1 MSIKQQ
7 TPKIRFTGFSE
18 GWVERELGE
27 IAQFSKGSGYS
38 KADLRVEGS
47 PIILYGRLY
56 TKYQTVIDKVDT
68 FVDEKINSIKS
79 QGNEII
85 VPASGETA
93 EDIARASAVTQKD
106 IILGG
111 DLNIVRLNDSY
122 SPTFIALKISYG
134 NSKLELAKKAQG
146 KSVVHVRNS
155 DLQSLLLNLPSL
167 QEQTAIG
174 NLFQN
179 IDQTIALQRRK
190 HEQTQTLKKS
200 LLSKMFPKK
209 GQKQPEI
216 RLKGFS
222 GNWVESKFFDN
233 IESII
238 DFRGR
243 TPKKIGLEW
252 SEKGYLALSALNVKN
267 GYIDFNLD
275 KHFGNEELYQKWM
288 GGKELV
294 AGQVLFTTEA
304 PMGNVA
310 QVPDNKGYILSQ
322 RTIAFN
328 IRKDLLT
335 DDFLA
340 ILLKSPVTFSMLE
353 SMSSGGTAK
362 GVSQKSL
369 ANLQVVTPQQLEEQ
383 TAIGQFFKQLDDTL
397 SLQAKQLKTL
407 ENLKQALLAK
417 MFV

>member
-1 MSIKQQ
+1 MISKPQ
-7 TPKIRFTGFSE
+7 TPQIRFTGFSE
-18 GWVERELGE
+18 DWVQKKLGDVLKIKSGLSQKEIEVADGIYPILATGGE
-27 IAQFSKGSGYS
+27 IGRTNTALYS
-38 KADLRVEGS
+38 KESVL
-47 PIILYGRLY
+47 IGRKG
-56 TKYQTVIDKVDT
+56 TIDKPYYMNTPFWTVDT
-68 FVDEKINSIKS
+68 LFYSELSEPVSGLFIFTLFQKI
-79 QGNEII
+79 QW
-85 VPASGETA
+85 
-93 EDIARASAVTQKD
+93 R
-106 IILGG
+106 
-111 DLNIVRLNDSY
+111 
-122 SPTFIALKISYG
+122 
-134 NSKLELAKKAQG
+134 KLDTSTG
-146 KSVVHVRNS
+146 V
-155 DLQSLLLNLPSL
+155 PSL
-167 QEQTAIG
+167 TSSTIHNIIANFPTKTEQTAIG

-190 HEQTQTLKKS
+190 HEQSQTLKKS

-222 GNWVESKFFDN
+222 GDWVESKLFDN

-243 TPKKIGLEW
+243 TPKKMGLEW
-252 SEKGYLALSALNVKN
+252 SRKGYLALSALNVKN
-267 GYIDFNLD
+267 GYIDFKLD

-310 QVPDNKGYILSQ
+310 QVPDNRGYILSQ

-328 IRKDLLT
+328 IRKELLT

-340 ILLKSPVTFSMLE
+340 ILLKSPVTFNMLE

-383 TAIGQFFKQLDDTL
+383 TALGQFFKQLDDTL
-397 SLQAKQLKTL
+397 SLQAKQLKIL
-407 ENLKQALLAK
+407 DNLKQALLAK

>member
-1 MSIKQQ
+1 MISKLQ
-7 TPKIRFTGFSE
+7 TPQIRFTGFNEDWEKSTLSE
-18 GWVERELGE
+18 VADIYDGTHQTPHYTNSGVMFLSVENINTLVSKKCISEADFKRDFKNFPEKNDVLMTRIGDVGTANIVTSSDPLAYYVSLALLKPKNIVPTYLK
-27 IAQFSKGSGYS
+27 IAIAS
-38 KADLRVEGS
+38 D
-47 PIILYGRLY
+47 
-56 TKYQTVIDKVDT
+56 
-68 FVDEKINSIKS
+68 FVQRDIWRRTLHIAFPKKINK
-79 QGNEII
+79 NEITKVEI
-85 VPASGETA
+85 FTP
-93 EDIARASAVTQKD
+93 
-106 IILGG
+106 
-111 DLNIVRLNDSY
+111 
-122 SPTFIALKISYG
+122 P
-134 NSKLELAKKAQG
+134 
-146 KSVVHVRNS
+146 
-155 DLQSLLLNLPSL
+155 LQV
-167 QEQTAIG
+167 EQTAIG

-340 ILLKSPVTFSMLE
+340 ILLKSPVTFNMLE